1 MSRSG
6 LKAEGDASDSEPRFA
21 SQSRRGEYRV
31 PTEHDAREATQQNK
45 TKQNDNEN
53 D

>member
-31 PTEHDAREATQQNK
+31 PTEHDAREATQNQTNK
-45 TKQNDNEN
+45 NDNEN